1 MSARDYA
8 LDYTALETGWATQ
21 GAADYCTANGH
32 ATHRVDGVDT
42 GICPRCLAVTEVYVS
57 DEGDQGYGEWLESIE
72 EGVSATLKARAYKHP
87 AVSEIPF
94 TVSEVQARQAEAKTF
109 AESVSDIWNANRVQ
123 APEPIEGQDAA
134 RGILAVNPEPEGS
147 DIWHAWGLGF
157 EYAEQTGGV
166 YDSPL
171 SGEWADCPTPHAIV
185 AKVMRLMGFETSDCE
200 EGQDAEIADAFE
212 LGYATYVAG
221 WRI

>member
-1 MSARDYA
+1 M
-8 LDYTALETGWATQ
+8 
-21 GAADYCTANGH
+21 N
-32 ATHRVDGVDT
+32 
-42 GICPRCLAVTEVYVS
+42 VYVS
-57 DEGDQGYGEWLESIE
+57 DEGDQGYGEWLESIDD
-72 EGVSATLKARAYKHP
+72 GVSATLKARQAPSDADVVGWFTDHSSRLKARAYKHP

-94 TVSEVQARQAEAKTF
+94 TVSEVQARHSGPKTF

-200 EGQDAEIADAFE
+200 EGQDTEIADAFE